1 MLCLPQ
7 EIIDR
12 YQNQKPAYHRVYC
25 ILRDCIM
32 EDAIPNHTKL
42 TEEGVAEALHVS
54 RTPAHKALQL
64 LKKEGIVQNITKNNL
79 GYRKPEGEDR
89 EDLLFILRGL
99 EGEAAALAA
108 ARKVDQEDMNSLW
121 GIYNG
126 LVRSG
131 SEPGKGDLY
140 SGGTGQIHAVRD
152 QALLFHQMLGR
163 ISGNRFLY
171 EAIGEV
177 HNRYQL
183 QTDQALI
190 PVIHGRPDLQLFGS
204 LGSNLLM
211 AIEKKKPESARL
223 WAEALVDALQSS
235 GGEG

>member
-12 YQNQKPAYHRVYC
+12 YQNQKPTYHRVYC
-25 ILRDCIM
+25 ILRDRIM

-54 RTPAHKALQL
+54 RTPVHKALQL

-79 GYRKPEGEDR
+79 GYRKPEGEDCA
-89 EDLLFILRGL
+89 DLLFILRGL

-108 ARKVDQEDMNSLW
+108 ARKVDREELNILW
-121 GIYNG
+121 GIYDG
-126 LVRSG
+126 LLHSG
-131 SEPGKGDLY
+131 ADFRGEEPHRRAGEM
-140 SGGTGQIHAVRD
+140 QAVHD

-183 QTDQALI
+183 QTDQALT
-190 PVIHGRPDLQLFGS
+190 PVLHGWPDTPLFCA
-204 LGSNLLM
+204 LARKLLT
-211 AIEKKKPESARL
+211 AVEQKNPESARL
-223 WAEALVDALQSS
+223 WAEALVDAVPAK